1 MPSYDCEG
9 QIPMQE
15 AIFDGEL
22 SPPYQVLRPSQL
34 TVPFVFNSPHS
45 GRIYPQAFLD
55 ASRLD
60 PLALRKSEDT
70 LVEELFEPVV
80 ALGAPLMHAR
90 FPRSYLDVNR
100 EPYEL
105 DPALIADALP
115 HYANSQTVRVIGGLG
130 TIPRVVADQ
139 EEIYRKPLGL
149 SEALDRID
157 RLYLPYHAQLAELI
171 NGCHHAFG
179 FAVLIDCH
187 SMPSN
192 PITEHAGPRPD
203 FVLGDR
209 FGTSCDPELPRFI
222 SKQLGAMG
230 YEVAINKPYA
240 GGYITEHYGRP
251 ADGFH
256 ALQIEINRALYLDEP
271 TYKKD
276 RRFSALRAE
285 LEAMVQALLGLAP
298 VLGEIPRWAAE

>member
-1 MPSYDCEG
+1 
-9 QIPMQE
+9 MQE
-15 AIFDGEL
+15 DGFNEEL
-22 SPPYQVLRPSQL
+22 SSAYQVLRPAQL

-45 GRIYPQAFLD
+45 GRAYSQAFLD
-55 ASRLD
+55 VSRLD

-70 LVEELFEPVV
+70 FVEELFAPVV
-80 ALGAPLMHAR
+80 AHGAPLMHAL
-90 FPRSYLDVNR
+90 FPRAYLDLNR

-115 HYANSQTVRVIGGLG
+115 QYANSQTVRVMGGLG

-139 EEIYRKPLGL
+139 EEIYRKPLAL
-149 SEALDRID
+149 REALKRID

-171 NGCHHAFG
+171 NGSHRAFG
-179 FAVLIDCH
+179 YTVLIDCH

-192 PITEHAGPRPD
+192 HTTEHSGPRPD

-209 FGTSCDPELPRFI
+209 FGTSCDSELPRFI
-222 SKQLGAMG
+222 SKQLSAMG

-271 TYKKD
+271 TYKKG
-276 RRFSALRAE
+276 RRFSALRAD
-285 LEAMVQALLGLAP
+285 LETMVQALFGLSPSLA
-298 VLGEIPRWAAE
+298 EIPRWAAE

>member
-1 MPSYDCEG
+1 
-9 QIPMQE
+9 MQE
-15 AIFDGEL
+15 DGFNEEL
-22 SPPYQVLRPSQL
+22 SPAYQVLRPAQL

-45 GRIYPQAFLD
+45 GRVYSQAFLD
-55 ASRLD
+55 VSRLD

-70 LVEELFEPVV
+70 FVDELFEPVV
-80 ALGAPLMHAR
+80 AHGAPLMHAL
-90 FPRSYLDVNR
+90 FPRAYLDLNR

-105 DPALIADALP
+105 DPALITDALP
-115 HYANSQTVRVIGGLG
+115 QYANSQTVRVMGGLG

-149 SEALDRID
+149 REALKRID
-157 RLYLPYHAQLAELI
+157 RLHLPYHAQLAELI
-171 NGCHHAFG
+171 NGSHRAFG

-192 PITEHAGPRPD
+192 PTTEHSGPRPD

-209 FGTSCDPELPRFI
+209 FGTSCDSELPRFI
-222 SKQLGAMG
+222 SKQLSAMG

-251 ADGFH
+251 ADGVH
-256 ALQIEINRALYLDEP
+256 TLQIEINRALYLDEP
-271 TYKKD
+271 TYKKS
-276 RRFSALRAE
+276 RRFSALRAD
-285 LEAMVQALLGLAP
+285 LETMVQALFGLAP
-298 VLGEIPRWAAE
+298 SLAEIPRWAAE

>member
-1 MPSYDCEG
+1 
-9 QIPMQE
+9 MQE
-15 AIFDGEL
+15 ESFDGEL
-22 SPPYQVLRPSQL
+22 SPPYQLLRPGQL
-34 TVPFVFNSPHS
+34 SVPFVFNSPHS
-45 GRIYPQAFLD
+45 GRVYPQAFLEL
-55 ASRLD
+55 SRLD

-70 LVEELFEPVV
+70 FVDELFEPVV
-80 ALGAPLMHAR
+80 AQGAPLMHAL
-90 FPRSYLDVNR
+90 FPRAYLDLNR

-105 DPALIADALP
+105 DPALITDTLP
-115 HYANSQTVRVIGGLG
+115 PYANSQTVRVMGGLG

-139 EEIYRKPLGL
+139 EEIYRKPLDL
-149 SEALDRID
+149 REALKRID

-171 NGCHHAFG
+171 DGSHRAFG

-192 PITEHAGPRPD
+192 PTTEHSGPRPD

-222 SKQLGAMG
+222 SKQLTALG

-256 ALQIEINRALYLDEP
+256 ALQIEINRALYLDEA
-271 TYKKD
+271 TYKKG
-276 RRFSALRAE
+276 RRFSALRGDLA
-285 LEAMVQALLGLAP
+285 AMVQALLGLSPSLA
-298 VLGEIPRWAAE
+298 EIPRWAAE